1 MKKRTPTLED
11 FIRSHAH
18 FFQDPLVQAFMEKNH
33 HWGLLR
39 AAIEQED
46 EASSDLLNQ
55 RFEMFYLKIRMMQ
68 YITTLSRF
76 YVNSYD
82 QSKRKQMAM
91 LMLDAPNDAAEEEG
105 KTRGDLVPAEGPS
118 SDDAIAREVRDLLP
132 TAEMQKTFQS
142 FSQKKQVIVYIH
154 LFFQAR
160 DQEIAE
166 MFGCTPQNVSK
177 MRRMAFAQLRG
188 G

>member
-1 MKKRTPTLED
+1 MIKRGPSLED
-11 FIRSHAH
+11 FIRTHIQ

-46 EASSDLLNQ
+46 QASSDILNQ
-55 RFEMFYLKIRMMQ
+55 RFEMFYLKIRMIR

-76 YVNSYD
+76 YVKTYD
-82 QSKRKQMAM
+82 QSQRKQMAM
-91 LMLDAPNDAAEEEG
+91 LMLDAPSDAEEEEG
-105 KTRGDLVPAEGPS
+105 KSRGDLVPAEGPS
-118 SDDAIAREVRDLLP
+118 SDDAIAREVQDLLP
-132 TAEMQKTFQS
+132 TADMRKTFQA
-142 FSQKKQVIVYIH
+142 FSQKKQIIVYFH
-154 LFFQAR
+154 LFFQAK